1 MQFDPVET
9 LELVRDYAKQETVG
23 PLKGAGRWLGFG
35 LLAAFCMSLGIIILL
50 VGVLRLSQDLIL
62 YTWWPAQADG
72 LSFVPYVVTLIAGI
86 AVSVVAWSRVSI
98 FELNRGAR

>member
-35 LLAAFCMSLGIIILL
+35 LLAAFFMSVGIIIVL
-50 VGVLRLSQDLIL
+50 VGVLRLSQDIIL
-62 YTWWPAQADG
+62 HTLWPERADG
-72 LSFVPYVVTLIAGI
+72 LSFIPYLVTI
-86 AVSVVAWSRVSI
+86 AVGLALSGFSWSRVSV
-98 FELNRGAR
+98 FELNRGSR

>member
-9 LELVRDYAKQETVG
+9 YELVRDYAKQETLG

-35 LLAAFCMSLGIIILL
+35 LIAALFIAIGIVISLLGM
-50 VGVLRLSQDLIL
+50 LRLAQDLIL
-62 YTWWPAQADG
+62 HTWWPQHADT
-72 LSFVPYVVTLIAGI
+72 LSFVPYVVTLVIGI
-86 AVSVVAWSRVSI
+86 AVSGLTLSRIRV